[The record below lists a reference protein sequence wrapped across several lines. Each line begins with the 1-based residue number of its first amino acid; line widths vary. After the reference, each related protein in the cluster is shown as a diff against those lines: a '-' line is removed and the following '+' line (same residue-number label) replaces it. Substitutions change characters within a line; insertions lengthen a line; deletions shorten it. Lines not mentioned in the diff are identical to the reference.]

1 MTAELLREVES
12 HVLLNR
18 STYIVHCYG
27 LTKNSKSDDFMM
39 VLEYAENEPLKRPN
53 AVELEHLLNE
63 LYLKIQ
69 QQNSDLNE
77 QIKEANEINLNQY
90 RLNVND
96 IETEY
101 SVL

>member
-39 VLEYAENEPLKRPN
+39 VLEYAEN
-53 AVELEHLLNE
+53 
-63 LYLKIQ
+63 
-69 QQNSDLNE
+69 DLNE

-101 SVL
+101 PVL